1 MTQRLAS
8 APAVDAAGDG
18 VSLAVRNLEM
28 RYGSVN
34 AVADVSFDVPAGS
47 FLTLLGASGSGKTT
61 VLRMI
66 AGFESGSRGR
76 IEIGGVDVSDLPAH
90 RRDIGMVFQRYALF
104 PHMTVAENIAFP
116 LRQRGVS
123 RDERQAR
130 VDEMLRNVGMSDLAA
145 RRPSQLSG
153 GQQQRVALARALVFK
168 PRVLLL
174 DEPLA
179 ALDKQLR
186 DQMQGEIRALQR
198 QLHITTVYV
207 THDQTEAFALSDR
220 VAVMK
225 AGRIEQLATPRE
237 LYETPGNEFVARFVG
252 DSNLLRGRP
261 THANAALR
269 LTDGSLIR
277 CPRPLPGTTQAT
289 VMIRPEKLD
298 LHTHENR
305 VTGYN
310 TLNGVVLDVVFLG
323 EILEYRVQAGDEEL
337 LVRKQNLGRDPL
349 AAGTPVTLTWAVR
362 DTVVLA

>member
-1 MTQRLAS
+1 MTQQAAS
-8 APAVDAAGDG
+8 APATGDG
-18 VSLAVRNLEM
+18 VSLVVRNLEM
-28 RYGSVN
+28 RYGAVN

-66 AGFESGSRGR
+66 AGFEPSGHGR
-76 IEIGGVDVSDLPAH
+76 IEIGGLDVSTLPAH

-104 PHMTVAENIAFP
+104 PHMSVAENIAFP

-123 RDERQAR
+123 RDERQFR
-130 VDEMLRNVGMSDLAA
+130 VTEMLEHVSMSELGD

-186 DQMQGEIRALQR
+186 DQMQNEIRALQR
-198 QLHITTVYV
+198 RLHITTVYV
-207 THDQTEAFALSDR
+207 THDQSEAFALSDR
-220 VAVMK
+220 VAVMN

-237 LYETPGNEFVARFVG
+237 LYEMPNTERVARFVG

-261 THANAALR
+261 VHGNSLR

-277 CPRPLPGTTQAT
+277 CPRPLPGKTQAT

-298 LHTHENR
+298 LHTSDAR
-305 VTGYN
+305 TTGYN
-310 TLNGVVLDVVFLG
+310 AMHGVVLDVVFLG
-323 EILEYRVQAGDEEL
+323 EIFEYRVQAGDEEF
-337 LVRKQNLGRDPL
+337 LVRKQNLGCEPL
-349 AAGTPVTLTWAVR
+349 LAGTPVTLTWAVR
-362 DTVVLA
+362 DTVVLS

>member
-1 MTQRLAS
+1 LRQSAAS
-8 APAVDAAGDG
+8 SPAADVTGDA
-18 VSLAVRNLEM
+18 VSLVVRNLEM
-28 RYGSVN
+28 RFGNVK
-34 AVADVSFDVPAGS
+34 AVEDVSFEVPAGS

-66 AGFESGSRGR
+66 AGFETSSGGR
-76 IEIGGVDVSDLPAH
+76 IEIGGVEVSGLPAH

-123 RDERQAR
+123 RNERNAR
-130 VDEMLRNVGMSDLAA
+130 VDEMLRNVGMSELAG

-168 PRVLLL
+168 PRILLL

-186 DQMQGEIRALQR
+186 AQMQSEIRALQR
-198 QLHITTVYV
+198 RLRITTVYV
-207 THDQTEAFALSDR
+207 THDQTEAFALSDH
-220 VAVMK
+220 VAVMN
-225 AGRIEQLATPRE
+225 AGRIEQVATPRQ
-237 LYETPGNEFVARFVG
+237 LYESPSNEFVARFVG

-261 THANAALR
+261 ANANALR
-269 LTDGSLIR
+269 LTNGTLIR
-277 CPRPLPGTTQAT
+277 CPRPLASPTQAT

-298 LHTHENR
+298 LHPHEGSGA
-305 VTGYN
+305 GYN
-310 TLNGVVLDVVFLG
+310 VMNGVVLDVVFLG

-349 AAGTPVTLTWAVR
+349 TVGTPVTLTWAVR

>member
-1 MTQRLAS
+1 MQPSAS
-8 APAVDAAGDG
+8 TSSAGHG
-18 VSLAVRNLEM
+18 VSLVARNLEM
-28 RYGSVN
+28 RYGSVK
-34 AVADVSFDVPAGS
+34 AVEDISFEVPAGS

-66 AGFESGSRGR
+66 AGFEPEGRGR
-76 IEIGGVDVSDLPAH
+76 IEIGGVEVSELPAH

-104 PHMTVAENIAFP
+104 PHMRVAENIAFP

-123 RDERQAR
+123 RDERDAR
-130 VDEMLRNVGMSDLAA
+130 VEEMLRNVGLSELAG

-153 GQQQRVALARALVFK
+153 GQQQRVALARALVFR

-198 QLHITTVYV
+198 RLHITTVYV

-220 VAVMK
+220 VAVMN

-237 LYETPGNEFVARFVG
+237 LYEQPGNEFVARFVG

-277 CPRPLPGTTQAT
+277 CPRPLPDKAQAT

-298 LHTHENR
+298 LHTHDNKAL
-305 VTGYN
+305 GYN
-310 TLNGVVLDVVFLG
+310 AMNGVVLDVVFLG
-323 EILEYRVQAGDEEL
+323 EILEYRVQAGDEQI

-349 AAGTPVTLTWAVR
+349 SAGTPVTLTWAVR